1 MIYQKIRIQTFLVF
15 LLALPSIAFSDWELV
30 NDDSHLNFV
39 SFKAVDFAEIHS
51 FKEMSGSIDSNGKA
65 NLVINLDS
73 LETLIPIR
81 NERMRNLLFET
92 QIFPTANFYLQ
103 VELDKYNRGGIF
115 GSQPIYYP
123 QSDHNNILDY
133 KIKYFLLYIQ
143 RLKELVSNLRDIK
156 IELDRLQFLCF
167 RDPDSHV
174 YPEIPPTPMM
184 PDNRRNFNPVDICSQ
199 TRPTEEYVQIRVQ
212 EADTSNTDQG
222 TNYDLDTIT
231 IES

>member
-1 MIYQKIRIQTFLVF
+1 MIYQKIKIQTFLVF

-103 VELDKYNRGGIF
+103 VDLDKYLNLSIGDFRNKEVKGRLLLKNKDIETRVKFKVTRLAKDIF
-115 GSQPIYYP
+115 IVSSTEPV
-123 QSDHNNILDY
+123 ILNAENLGLTEGLESLRTVAGLPSISKSVPVSFY
-133 KIKYFLLYIQ
+133 IK
-143 RLKELVSNLRDIK
+143 
-156 IELDRLQFLCF
+156 F
-167 RDPDSHV
+167 RNKG
-174 YPEIPPTPMM
+174 E
-184 PDNRRNFNPVDICSQ
+184 
-199 TRPTEEYVQIRVQ
+199 
-212 EADTSNTDQG
+212 
-222 TNYDLDTIT
+222 
-231 IES
+231 

>member
-1 MIYQKIRIQTFLVF
+1 MICQKIRIQTFLVF

-103 VELDKYNRGGIF
+103 VDLDKYLNLSIGDFRNKEVKGRLLLKNKDIETRVKFKVTRLAKDIF
-115 GSQPIYYP
+115 IVSSTEPV
-123 QSDHNNILDY
+123 ILNVENLGLTEGLESLRTVAGLPSISKSVPVSFY
-133 KIKYFLLYIQ
+133 IK
-143 RLKELVSNLRDIK
+143 
-156 IELDRLQFLCF
+156 F
-167 RDPDSHV
+167 RNKG
-174 YPEIPPTPMM
+174 E
-184 PDNRRNFNPVDICSQ
+184 
-199 TRPTEEYVQIRVQ
+199 
-212 EADTSNTDQG
+212 
-222 TNYDLDTIT
+222 
-231 IES
+231 

>member
-103 VELDKYNRGGIF
+103 VDLDKYLNLSIGDFRNKEVKGRLLLKNKDIETRVKFKVTRLAKDIF
-115 GSQPIYYP
+115 IVSSTEPV
-123 QSDHNNILDY
+123 ILNAENLGLTEGLESLRTVAGLPSISKSVPVSFY
-133 KIKYFLLYIQ
+133 IK
-143 RLKELVSNLRDIK
+143 
-156 IELDRLQFLCF
+156 F
-167 RDPDSHV
+167 RNKG
-174 YPEIPPTPMM
+174 E
-184 PDNRRNFNPVDICSQ
+184 
-199 TRPTEEYVQIRVQ
+199 
-212 EADTSNTDQG
+212 
-222 TNYDLDTIT
+222 
-231 IES
+231 

>member
-103 VELDKYNRGGIF
+103 VDLDK
-115 GSQPIYYP
+115 
-123 QSDHNNILDY
+123 
-133 KIKYFLLYIQ
+133 
-143 RLKELVSNLRDIK
+143 
-156 IELDRLQFLCF
+156 
-167 RDPDSHV
+167 
-174 YPEIPPTPMM
+174 
-184 PDNRRNFNPVDICSQ
+184 
-199 TRPTEEYVQIRVQ
+199 
-212 EADTSNTDQG
+212 
-222 TNYDLDTIT
+222 
-231 IES
+231 

>member
-92 QIFPTANFYLQ
+92 QIFPNANFYLQ
-103 VELDKYNRGGIF
+103 VDLDKYLNLSIGDFRNKEVKGRLLLKNKDIETRVKFKVTRLAKDIF
-115 GSQPIYYP
+115 VVSSTEPLIL
-123 QSDHNNILDY
+123 NIENLGLTEGVESLRVVAGLPSIS
-133 KIKYFLLYIQ
+133 KSVPVSFFIK
-143 RLKELVSNLRDIK
+143 
-156 IELDRLQFLCF
+156 F
-167 RDPDSHV
+167 RNKG
-174 YPEIPPTPMM
+174 E
-184 PDNRRNFNPVDICSQ
+184 
-199 TRPTEEYVQIRVQ
+199 
-212 EADTSNTDQG
+212 
-222 TNYDLDTIT
+222 
-231 IES
+231 

>member
-65 NLVINLDS
+65 NLDINLDS

-92 QIFPTANFYLQ
+92 QIFPSANFYLQ
-103 VELDKYNRGGIF
+103 VDLDKYLNLSIGDFRNKEVKGRLLLKNKDIETRVKFKVTRLAKDIF
-115 GSQPIYYP
+115 IVSSTEPV
-123 QSDHNNILDY
+123 ILNAENLGLTEGLESLRTVAGLPSISKSVPVSFY
-133 KIKYFLLYIQ
+133 IK
-143 RLKELVSNLRDIK
+143 
-156 IELDRLQFLCF
+156 F
-167 RDPDSHV
+167 RNKG
-174 YPEIPPTPMM
+174 E
-184 PDNRRNFNPVDICSQ
+184 
-199 TRPTEEYVQIRVQ
+199 
-212 EADTSNTDQG
+212 
-222 TNYDLDTIT
+222 
-231 IES
+231 

>member
-30 NDDSHLNFV
+30 NDDSHLNFL

-103 VELDKYNRGGIF
+103 VDLDKYLNLSIGDFRNKEVKGRLLLKNKDIETRVKFKVTRLAKDIF
-115 GSQPIYYP
+115 IVSSTEPV
-123 QSDHNNILDY
+123 ILNVENLGLTEGLESLRTVAGLPSISKSVPVSFY
-133 KIKYFLLYIQ
+133 IK
-143 RLKELVSNLRDIK
+143 
-156 IELDRLQFLCF
+156 F
-167 RDPDSHV
+167 RNKG
-174 YPEIPPTPMM
+174 E
-184 PDNRRNFNPVDICSQ
+184 
-199 TRPTEEYVQIRVQ
+199 
-212 EADTSNTDQG
+212 
-222 TNYDLDTIT
+222 
-231 IES
+231 

>member
-1 MIYQKIRIQTFLVF
+1 MIYQKIKIQTFLVF

-103 VELDKYNRGGIF
+103 VDLDKYPNLSIGDFRNKEVKGRLLLKNKDIETRVKFKVTRLAKDIF
-115 GSQPIYYP
+115 IVSSTEPV
-123 QSDHNNILDY
+123 ILNAENLGLTEGLESLRTVAGLPSISKSVPVSFY
-133 KIKYFLLYIQ
+133 IK
-143 RLKELVSNLRDIK
+143 
-156 IELDRLQFLCF
+156 F
-167 RDPDSHV
+167 RNKG
-174 YPEIPPTPMM
+174 E
-184 PDNRRNFNPVDICSQ
+184 
-199 TRPTEEYVQIRVQ
+199 
-212 EADTSNTDQG
+212 
-222 TNYDLDTIT
+222 
-231 IES
+231 

>member
-103 VELDKYNRGGIF
+103 VDLDKYLNLSIGDFRNKEVKGRLLLKNKDIETRVKFKVTRLAKDIF
-115 GSQPIYYP
+115 IVSSTEPV
-123 QSDHNNILDY
+123 ILNVENLGLTEGLESLRTVAGLPSISKSVPVSFY
-133 KIKYFLLYIQ
+133 IK
-143 RLKELVSNLRDIK
+143 
-156 IELDRLQFLCF
+156 F
-167 RDPDSHV
+167 RNKG
-174 YPEIPPTPMM
+174 E
-184 PDNRRNFNPVDICSQ
+184 
-199 TRPTEEYVQIRVQ
+199 
-212 EADTSNTDQG
+212 
-222 TNYDLDTIT
+222 
-231 IES
+231 

>member
-1 MIYQKIRIQTFLVF
+1 MIYQKIKIQTFLVF

-103 VELDKYNRGGIF
+103 VDLDKYLNLSIGDFRNKEVKGRLLLKNKDIETRVKFKVTRLAKDIF
-115 GSQPIYYP
+115 IVSSTEPV
-123 QSDHNNILDY
+123 ILNVENLGLTEGLESLRTVAGLPSISKSVPVSFY
-133 KIKYFLLYIQ
+133 IK
-143 RLKELVSNLRDIK
+143 
-156 IELDRLQFLCF
+156 F
-167 RDPDSHV
+167 RNKG
-174 YPEIPPTPMM
+174 E
-184 PDNRRNFNPVDICSQ
+184 
-199 TRPTEEYVQIRVQ
+199 
-212 EADTSNTDQG
+212 
-222 TNYDLDTIT
+222 
-231 IES
+231 